1 MADMIDAKEA
11 KQILGCDDDILNGH
25 INGGAIRAQRIG
37 GKLMVNKED
46 VQKVSA
52 EQDDGTIVLTGD
64 SDNLQID
71 LGKVID
77 DTSETMIQT
86 SSDGAKRSAATDSI
100 TFGEEL
106 EVINFDDNKGTSDLA
121 FDDSK
126 RTLDLNF
133 TDQNTAVMT
142 AVDETHIGATTAQF
156 DTSNDA
162 SAVSNTSNSSS
173 SSENRRSVRSN
184 RVRIESAPVHPAWV
198 ALMALTTLILAFFVT
213 PYLVMSTWAR
223 GEDKDVARNQ
233 ARGVDDGF
241 WAGIASSMAGFS
253 TEPNAARF
261 RAINGDKEYVPNP
274 DSSATFRADKYR
286 GPLKADNEKRDSYII
301 VRLSD
306 DGKQAFSKDE
316 KGKYPIT
323 ESKTV
328 NGGVEITEENVNI
341 GLSENK

>member
-11 KQILGCDDDILNGH
+11 KQILGCDEDTLNGH

-46 VQKVSA
+46 VQKVST

-71 LGKVID
+71 LGKVTD
-77 DTSETMIQT
+77 DTGETMT
-86 SSDGAKRSAATDSI
+86 KSKTNPGGAKRSAATDSI

-106 EVINFDDNKGTSDLA
+106 EVIAFDDKKGTSELA

-126 RTLDLNF
+126 GTTDLSF

-142 AVDETHIGATTAQF
+142 AVDETEIGAPTAQAS
-156 DTSNDA
+156 TSNDA
-162 SAVSNTSNSSS
+162 SGVSAANSSS
-173 SSENRRSVRSN
+173 DSRRSVRSN
-184 RVRIESAPVHPAWV
+184 RIRVESPAVHPAWI
-198 ALMALTTLILAFFVT
+198 ALLALTTLIMAFFVA
-213 PYLVMSTWAR
+213 PFLVMSAWPR
-223 GEDKDVARNQ
+223 GEDKDAARNQ

-241 WAGIASSMAGFS
+241 WVGMASASAGFS
-253 TEPNAARF
+253 AEPNPARF

-274 DSSATFRADKYR
+274 DPAAAFRIEKYR
-286 GPLKADNEKRDSYII
+286 GPLKAENEKRDSYII
-301 VRLSD
+301 VKLSD
-306 DGKQAFSKDE
+306 DGKQAMSKDE
-316 KGKYPIT
+316 KGKFPIT

-328 NGGVEITEENVNI
+328 NGGVEIIEENVNI
-341 GLSENK
+341 GLPESK